1 MTPSVSLIIST
12 YNRPQALRLVLESV
26 RRQTLTPMDV
36 VVCDDGSGA
45 ETRKLVDELRDGGFP
60 GRLVH
65 VWHEDKGFRLAEI
78 RNKGVAEC
86 RGEYIVQID
95 GDMMLERHFVEDHA
109 RLARKGFYIKGTR
122 IMLKE
127 AYTRR
132 LERGGKLPF
141 MLPGLLSSGIAKN
154 RIKSLRL
161 PWPGFRKSP
170 GYRIKGS
177 GIGANMSFWYD
188 DFMKVNGY
196 DESFTGWGCEDTDLM
211 DRLERLGVR
220 TFKTF
225 HLAKA
230 YHLYHPESKNP
241 RIDEANRR
249 LREKIASGEIRCDNG
264 VDKHIKGYGKI

>member
-12 YNRPQALRLVLESV
+12 YNRPDALRLVLESV

-36 VVCDDGSGA
+36 VVCDDGSRDD
-45 ETRKLVDELRDGGFP
+45 TRALVEKLRDSGFP

-65 VWHEDKGFRLAEI
+65 VWHEDRGFRLAEI

-95 GDMMLERHFVEDHA
+95 GDMMLDRHFVEDHA

-122 IMLKE
+122 IMLNE
-127 AYTRR
+127 SYTRR
-132 LERGGKLPF
+132 LERRGRLPMF
-141 MLPGLLSSGIAKN
+141 LPGLLSRGIAKN

-161 PWPGFRKSP
+161 PWLGFKKTP
-170 GYRIKGS
+170 TYRTKGT
-177 GIGANMSFWYD
+177 GIGANMSFWRE

-211 DRLERLGVR
+211 DRLERMGVR

-241 RIDEANRR
+241 RLEEANRK
-249 LREKIASGEIRCDNG
+249 LREKIESGEIRCSNG
-264 VDKHIKGYGKI
+264 IDKHMTHNG